1 MGLTF
6 IAIVLL
12 AGAWA
17 AILLPDLR
25 NRGGAPRRNNSNN
38 SVKSFNQQLS
48 GLDRTRPSGLR
59 RPSPASRAPFARRES
74 AMNTPR
80 PRTGPAGRAPVAA
93 ARPGAPTPGARR
105 RPNPPLDARSSMMPR
120 TGAEAAKRRVL
131 TASVLVSLAFVT
143 LVGGLVVTR
152 TLLFGH
158 LVVDAL
164 LAGFVYLSWE
174 RSNRAGARRSSLV
187 TLANERKGAVRR
199 EADGRPAPML
209 EDDIATVSPIARR
222 VAGG

>member
-12 AGAWA
+12 VGAWA

-25 NRGGAPRRNNSNN
+25 NRGGAPRRNNS
-38 SVKSFNQQLS
+38 VKSFNQQLS
-48 GLDRTRPSGLR
+48 GLDRTRPAGLR
-59 RPSPASRAPFARRES
+59 PPGPGSRAPLARRES

-80 PRTGPAGRAPVAA
+80 PRTGPTGHAPMVA
-93 ARPGAPTPGARR
+93 ARPGAPTAAARR
-105 RPNPPLDARSSMMPR
+105 RPAPPLEARSTMMPR
-120 TGAEAAKRRVL
+120 TRAEAARRRVL
-131 TASVLVSLAFVT
+131 AVSVLVSLAFVT
-143 LVGGLVVTR
+143 LVGGLVVSR

-174 RSNRAGARRSSLV
+174 RSNRAGTRRSSLV
-187 TLANERKGAVRR
+187 TLADERKGAVRR
-199 EADGRPAPML
+199 GVDGRPAPML
-209 EDDIATVSPIARR
+209 DDDIASVSTIARR
-222 VAGG
+222 AAGG